1 MTDFGLS
8 RFGQLGRQAR
18 AVHTGTS
25 AGRRPGNSAQRSASA
40 SGRASGRSTPESQPR
55 ASYFNSLFLED
66 ADNLSESS
74 GSESVADR
82 QKRSLQFGSAALSVD
97 TQAGKSQQ
105 AGSRSRQSGTH
116 RFVGTVDYVAPESI
130 LGVGVGEA
138 VDWVRIAPSS
148 RGAMTNRSLAVGAR
162 SHLPRIPHFVSSLPC
177 WDTTRGV

>member
-18 AVHTGTS
+18 AVHTATTS
-25 AGRRPGNSAQRSASA
+25 GKRPGGSAQRSASV
-40 SGRASGRSTPESQPR
+40 SGGASGRSTPESQPR

-66 ADNLSESS
+66 ADALSESS

-82 QKRSLQFGSAALSVD
+82 QKRSLHFGSTGLSVD
-97 TQAGKSQQ
+97 AQFAKSQQ
-105 AGSRSRQSGTH
+105 AGSRSRQSGSH

-138 VDWVRIAPSS
+138 VDWVSNRPSS
-148 RGAMTNRSLAVGAR
+148 FLAQPADKDCSGRLA
-162 SHLPRIPHFVSSLPC
+162 SSV
-177 WDTTRGV
+177 TSS